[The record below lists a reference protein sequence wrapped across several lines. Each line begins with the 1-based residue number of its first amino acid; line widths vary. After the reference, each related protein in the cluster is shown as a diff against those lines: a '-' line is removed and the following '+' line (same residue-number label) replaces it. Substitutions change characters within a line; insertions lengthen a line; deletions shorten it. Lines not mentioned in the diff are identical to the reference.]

1 MDGFLTRS
9 KCNSTLTN
17 AWCRSLVANRI
28 TNRKRIKCTSLR
40 GLKIILACTDTQ
52 SLHNP
57 SALVLLCLVSI
68 FFIIIGLCPL
78 GKGFDCVCLFVCL
91 FVCSLCPL
99 PCRTG
104 WAQVAQGTVRLG
116 AGCDPTRH
124 QRWAWLWCTLT
135 PKAGLDTASQQPI
148 CAPLTYSGTTRVW
161 SLTNANLFAFISN
174 SCCILKAE
182 AVLCSRVITR
192 IAFP

>member
-52 SLHNP
+52 RLHNP

-78 GKGFDCVCLFVCL
+78 GKGFDCVCLFVC
-91 FVCSLCPL
+91 VSPV
-99 PCRTG
+99 PSPVQDWVSTG
-104 WAQVAQGTVRLG
+104 G
-116 AGCDPTRH
+116 TRH
-124 QRWAWLWCTLT
+124 GEAQSRLWPHAPPTLSMALMHSHPKGWLRHS
-135 PKAGLDTASQQPI
+135 PTAAR
-148 CAPLTYSGTTRVW
+148 APLTYSGTTRVW
-161 SLTNANLFAFISN
+161 SFTNANLFAFISN